1 MSRFYRQGSSSES
14 SSESSSDSDVQV
26 KKPTRYVSSSEDEIE
41 EKRIVLSAKD
51 KIWQQ
56 FDESLKKVRNALKTN
71 DWVSTTSEF
80 DNMTKLITNGKTT
93 RIIEKEGFP
102 PSFIKA
108 LFIIQTSHRDLTTEQ
123 KKKLHANNNKSYNSI
138 KQKLKKTCDLYAKEL
153 KPYHDNPAL
162 VNEQENK
169 ANSDDD
175 DDDLSESE
183 SEESESSDDD
193 KGKGKGKAAFG
204 KKPATKAVVAKK
216 PLTKKGDDDSESES
230 EESESESEELISE
243 SWSSDSDDDSDSDSD
258 DDSGDNKWMIKDDKK
273 VVAKASVTTVRKT
286 DKDKLDRRN
295 AVVSPLSGSG
305 SAVPTA
311 GEGEGEKL
319 TQDQIMKKVKEVIS
333 NRGKLKTDPMK
344 QIQQLEYFYSLIQG
358 DKETFIVLY
367 ELIAA
372 QFDTASVKVA
382 LSIPVWQKV
391 ADGIKKLLEI
401 LETNTNFV
409 LVLEHQEPTIS
420 KGQVAVTGNLLAL
433 FEMLDDEFSKSLQ
446 SINYPTKEYLDRL
459 QDEQIIL
466 DLGESL
472 QKYYES
478 AGNNGAAA
486 KIAIRRIEHI
496 YYKSSNLKNNIIPST
511 MPLSEQITLMSKLS
525 SFVYKFGDERLN
537 ARTILCNIYFNAI
550 NNKFHEARDMMLMS
564 HLQDNP
570 TLMDVSTQILFNRA
584 MVQLG
589 LCAFRCGYIQEA
601 QNCVVEFSGLRKD
614 LLAQGLSVQSKT
626 AEKDTVREVEETTR
640 ILPAHMWIPID
651 LIETVNLISGM
662 LIAVP
667 QNAYRPFDNKFKTC
681 KFYQRHMDSV
691 DRQIFIAPSETSKD
705 IIYQASKALSA
716 GDWQQCLE
724 HVNTLRFW
732 SLIPDI
738 DSVREKLTRI
748 VQEVSLK
755 TFLFTYST
763 SYDSI
768 LLSELADRFHLPK
781 SQVHSIVAKM
791 MNNHEISA
799 SMEHSTESITFRAEQ
814 TKLQYLALHYSESLV
829 DFVEQ
834 NERIYDVKFGTS
846 YRKKGDNDH
855 LPIAGGQHHGHQ
867 HHGHQHHG
875 HHHHNQQQQQHH
887 QQQQQTTQHHH
898 HHHQNQN
905 QGNQQYQ
912 NKKHHNS
919 NQQKSHK
926 KRQNNS
932 LVVNN

>member
-26 KKPTRYVSSSEDEIE
+26 KKPARYVSSSEDEVE

-71 DWVSTTSEF
+71 DWVTTTSEF

-138 KQKLKKTCDLYAKEL
+138 KQKLKKTCDPYAKEL
-153 KPYHDNPAL
+153 KPYHDNPASI
-162 VNEQENK
+162 NEQESK
-169 ANSDDD
+169 ADDSDDM
-175 DDDLSESE
+175 SESE

-193 KGKGKGKAAFG
+193 DKKGKGKGKSDFG
-204 KKPATKAVVAKK
+204 KKPVATKKTSF
-216 PLTKKGDDDSESES
+216 TKKGGDSESES
-230 EESESESEELISE
+230 EESESESEELLSE
-243 SWSSDSDDDSDSDSD
+243 SWSSDSDSSDDSDSDQ
-258 DDSGDNKWMIKDDKK
+258 DSGDNKWMIKDDKK
-273 VVAKASVTTVRKT
+273 VTSKTNVTTVRKT
-286 DKDKLDRRN
+286 DKDKLDRRTAN
-295 AVVSPLSGSG
+295 ISSPLSGSG
-305 SAVPTA
+305 GAIPT

-319 TQDQIMKKVKEVIS
+319 TQDQIMKKVKEVIA
-333 NRGKLKTDPMK
+333 NRGKLKTDPIK
-344 QIQQLEYFYSLIQG
+344 QIQQLEYYYSLIQG

-401 LETNTNFV
+401 LEKNTNFV

-420 KGQVAVTGNLLAL
+420 KGQVTVTGNLLAL
-433 FEMLDDEFSKSLQ
+433 FEMLDDELSKSLQ

-466 DLGESL
+466 DLGTSL
-472 QKYYES
+472 QKYYE
-478 AGNNGAAA
+478 AAANNGAAA
-486 KIAIRRIEHI
+486 KIAIRRVEHI
-496 YYKSSNLKNNIIPST
+496 YYKSSNLKNNIIPTT
-511 MPLSEQITLMSKLS
+511 MSLSEQTTLMSKLS
-525 SFVYKFGDERLN
+525 SFIYKFGDERLN

-614 LLAQGLSVQSKT
+614 LLAQGLSIQSKT
-626 AEKDTVREVEETTR
+626 AEKDPVREVEETTR

-732 SLIPDI
+732 PLIPDI
-738 DSVREKLTRI
+738 ESVREKLTRI
-748 VQEVSLK
+748 IQEVSLK

-768 LLSELADRFHLPK
+768 LLSELADRFQLQK

-855 LPIAGGQHHGHQ
+855 LPIAGQHHGH
-867 HHGHQHHG
+867 HAHQHHG
-875 HHHHNQQQQQHH
+875 HHHHHHNQQNQQQSTQ
-887 QQQQQTTQHHH
+887 QHHH
-898 HHHQNQN
+898 HHHH
-905 QGNQQYQ
+905 QGGQQPQQ
-912 NKKHHNS
+912 NKKHHN
-919 NQQKSHK
+919 NQKTHK
-926 KRQNNS
+926 KRQNP

>member
-26 KKPTRYVSSSEDEIE
+26 KKPTRYVSSSEDEVE
-41 EKRIVLSAKD
+41 EKRVVLSAKD
-51 KIWQQ
+51 KVWQQ
-56 FDESLKKVRNALKTN
+56 FDQSLKKVRNALKTN

-108 LFIIQTSHRDLTTEQ
+108 LFIIQTSHRDLTAEQ

-169 ANSDDD
+169 ADSDDE
-175 DDDLSESE
+175 DDLSE
-183 SEESESSDDD
+183 SEESESSEEE
-193 KGKGKGKAAFG
+193 KGKGKPAFG
-204 KKPATKAVVAKK
+204 KKPTATKK
-216 PLTKKGDDDSESES
+216 PLSKKHDDDESESES
-230 EESESESEELISE
+230 EESESESEELLSE
-243 SWSSDSDDDSDSDSD
+243 SWSSDSDTSSDSDSD
-258 DDSGDNKWMIKDDKK
+258 NDSGENKWMLKDTGKK
-273 VVAKASVTTVRKT
+273 VVTKTSVSTVRKT
-286 DKDKLDRRN
+286 DQDKLDRRN

-305 SAVPTA
+305 SAVPT

-344 QIQQLEYFYSLIQG
+344 QIQLLEYYYSLIQG

-401 LETNTNFV
+401 LEKNTNFV
-409 LVLEHQEPTIS
+409 LVLEHQEPTIT
-420 KGQVAVTGNLLAL
+420 KGQVTVTGNLLAL

-466 DLGESL
+466 NLGASL
-472 QKYYES
+472 QNYYEA

-486 KIAIRRIEHI
+486 KIAIRRVEHI
-496 YYKSSNLKNNIIPST
+496 YYKSSNLKNNIIPNT
-511 MPLSEQITLMSKLS
+511 MSLSEQTTLMSKLS
-525 SFVYKFGDERLN
+525 SFIYKFGDERLN

-626 AEKDTVREVEETTR
+626 AEKDPVREVEENTR

-738 DSVREKLTRI
+738 ESVREKLTRI
-748 VQEVSLK
+748 IQEVSLK

-768 LLSELADRFHLPK
+768 LLSELADRFQLPK

-846 YRKKGDNDH
+846 YRKKGDNEH
-855 LPIAGGQHHGHQ
+855 LPIAGQHGHQ

-875 HHHHNQQQQQHH
+875 HHHN
-887 QQQQQTTQHHH
+887 QQQQTTQHHH

-905 QGNQQYQ
+905 QGNQQQQQHQ

-926 KRQNNS
+926 KRHNP